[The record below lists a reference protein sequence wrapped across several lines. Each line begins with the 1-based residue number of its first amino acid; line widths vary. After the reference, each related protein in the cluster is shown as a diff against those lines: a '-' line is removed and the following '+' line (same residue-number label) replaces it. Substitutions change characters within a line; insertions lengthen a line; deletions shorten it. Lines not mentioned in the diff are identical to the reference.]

1 MESTTDPGDPYSFGF
16 LLVSQL
22 FFFTPEIII
31 VIGAIIICV
40 LLSGVISGSEVA
52 FFALTSSEIDDC
64 RKGESK
70 KEQAIHKLLQLPKR
84 LLASILI
91 ANNLINI
98 AAVTLTTYLSWL
110 IKPMTSYSKETVT
123 FAAGVIITILLV
135 FIGEIIPKVYA
146 NQKGLRFAL
155 LTVKFIKTINKI
167 FKPLSKV
174 LISVTNIIEKR
185 IEKKGYDISVD
196 DLQGAI
202 GLTTENDETSNEERD
217 ILLGIANF
225 GTISV
230 TQIMRSRMDLTA
242 FDSEM
247 DFHQLMDK
255 INKSGFSRIPIFEK
269 SIDNIKGVL
278 YIKDLLPYIQNNET
292 FEWKKLIRPAY
303 FIPEN
308 KKIDDLLKSFQEK
321 RVHMAIVIDE
331 YGGTSGLVTL
341 EDVIEEIVGEINDE
355 FDNND
360 IDYRQVDKYNYIFE
374 GKTSINDLIKILEL
388 KSDTFEDVK
397 GEQESLG
404 GLLLEANDNLPN
416 VGTKITIKDFE
427 FTIESVNSKR
437 IKRAKITLPNEIK
450 QDI

>member
-1 MESTTDPGDPYSFGF
+1 MESTTDPGDPFSFGLF
-16 LLVSQL
+16 LLSHL
-22 FFFTPEIII
+22 FFTPGTILILGGIIF
-31 VIGAIIICV
+31 CV
-40 LLSGVISGSEVA
+40 FLSGIISGSEVA
-52 FFALTSSEIDDC
+52 FFALTASEIDDC
-64 RKGESK
+64 RNGESK
-70 KEQAIHKLLQLPKR
+70 KEKAIHKLLQHPKR

-98 AAVTLTTYLSWL
+98 TAVTLTTYLSWL
-110 IKPMTSYSKETVT
+110 IAPLTNYSKESVT
-123 FAAGVIITILLV
+123 FVAGIIITALLV

-155 LTVKFIKTINKI
+155 MTVKFIRTINKI

-174 LISVTNIIEKR
+174 LIGVTNIIEKR
-185 IEKKGYDISVD
+185 IDKKGYDISVD

-202 GLTTENDETSNEERD
+202 GITTENDETSNEERD

-230 TQIMRSRMDLTA
+230 TQIMRSRMDITSI
-242 FDSEM
+242 DTSM

-255 INKSGFSRIPIFEK
+255 INKSGYSRIPIYES

-278 YIKDLLPYIQNNET
+278 YIKDLLPYIQNKET
-292 FEWKKLIRPAY
+292 FDWNKLIRPAY

-355 FDNND
+355 FDTDD
-360 IDYRQVDKYNYIFE
+360 IEYKKIDDLNYVFE

-388 KSDTFEDVK
+388 KTDTFEDVK

-404 GLLLEANDNLPN
+404 GLLLEANENLPN
-416 VGTKITIKDFE
+416 VGTKIIIKEFE

-437 IKRAKITLPNEIK
+437 IKRAKITLPYETVQNT
-450 QDI
+450 